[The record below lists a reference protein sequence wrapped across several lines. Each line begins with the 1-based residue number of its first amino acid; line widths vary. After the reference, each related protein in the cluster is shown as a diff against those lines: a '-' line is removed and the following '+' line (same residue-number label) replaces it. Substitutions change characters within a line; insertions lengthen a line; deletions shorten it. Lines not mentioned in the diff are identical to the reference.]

1 MKNNKVIILGLI
13 AVLLIAI
20 GLTLIFYVSSTFK
33 INGENPITI
42 SYKTDYKDK
51 GATFKNIFGDF
62 TKRIKT
68 YNYVKTDKIGDYKV
82 DYYAKFAGIKIHKSR
97 LVSVAD
103 KNSPVI
109 TFSGGDLLK
118 VCPNKTYNMDDFTAI
133 DDVDGDLTD
142 NVKVYKEEDKM
153 VYSVSDKSGNSTV
166 IHRDY
171 FLGDNEN
178 PVIELKGESL
188 ISLSIGEK
196 YFEQGYTVTDNC
208 FDLRDKV
215 VVTDNIDNTK
225 AGSYAVTYSVTDDSG
240 NTTKIE
246 RTVNVK
252 PSTTEKKPSAADNP
266 GTPGVIYFTFDD
278 GPSGSGSTAK
288 ILDTLKKYNI
298 KATFFVTGSGP
309 DDLIK
314 REYEEGHKIAA
325 HTYTHDYS
333 KVYSSVDGYFNDLN
347 LVNARIKKITG
358 TETNIIRF
366 PGGSNNTVSNKY
378 NKGIMNTLTKEV
390 TARGYIYFDW
400 NVDASDA
407 FNCAKKTVKDKETC
421 VYKNVIGG
429 LSKKK
434 TNVVLMH
441 DIKGYSANV
450 LEKIIIYALD
460 NGYSFQT
467 ISENTKQIKF
477 K

>member
-1 MKNNKVIILGLI
+1 MKGKKGIIIGLI
-13 AVLLIAI
+13 VVFIIAI
-20 GLTLIFYVSSTFK
+20 LLSLLFYVGSTFK
-33 INGENPITI
+33 INGEPSMTI
-42 SYKTDYKDK
+42 SYNTEYVDK
-51 GATFKNIFGDF
+51 GATFKNMFGDF
-62 TKRIKT
+62 TKKIKT
-68 YNYVKTDKIGDYKV
+68 YNYVKTNKIGDYKV
-82 DYYAKFAGIKIHKSR
+82 DYYAKFIGIKMHKSR
-97 LVSVAD
+97 AVSVVD
-103 KNSPVI
+103 TNGPVI
-109 TFSGGDLLK
+109 TFLGGDLLK
-118 VCPNKTYNMDDFTAI
+118 VCPNKTYTSDDFTAI

-142 NVKVYKEEDKM
+142 NVKVHKEEDKM
-153 VYSVSDKSGNSTV
+153 VYTVSDKSGNVTE

-171 FLGDNEN
+171 FLGDNEK

-188 ISLSIGEK
+188 ITLNVGEK

-208 FDLRDKV
+208 YDLRDKV

-225 AGSYAVTYSVTDDSG
+225 AGSYAVTYAATDDAG
-240 NTTKIE
+240 NTTIIE
-246 RTVNVK
+246 RTVNIAPV
-252 PSTTEKKPSAADNP
+252 PVEKKENP
-266 GTPGVIYFTFDD
+266 ATPGVIYFTFDD

-298 KATFFVTGSGP
+298 KATFFITGSGP
-309 DDLIK
+309 DELIK

-333 KVYSSVDGYFNDLN
+333 KVYSSVEGYFKDLD

-378 NKGIMNTLTKEV
+378 SKGIMNTLTKEV
-390 TARGYIYFDW
+390 TERGYIYFDW

-407 FNCAKKTVKDKETC
+407 FNCAKSSVKDKETC

-450 LEKIIIYALD
+450 LEKIIQYALE